1 LPWGDQESRNQR
13 NDVEDGIDRQIEDV
27 VREGEH
33 AVAAGERYPMA
44 EVPLS
49 GRGRFEPKHGET
61 N

>member
-1 LPWGDQESRNQR
+1 MGGIRRAAISATIE
-13 NDVEDGIDRQIEDV
+13 EGIDPQIEDV
-27 VREGEH
+27 VLEGEH
-33 AVAAGERYPMA
+33 AVAAGGRYPMA